1 MALYRATVRIQDGNH
16 YYLQKRWL
24 DADNHSHAQEI
35 AEKWME
41 VLNSDPQEYRGY
53 ELRAVE
59 DKDTVIKQI
68 RDVDTGKTEA
78 TVEKL
83 LDNVKQITT

>member
-1 MALYRATVRIQDGNH
+1 MALYRATIVVQDGNH
-16 YYLQKRWL
+16 CYLQKRWIE
-24 DADNHSHAQEI
+24 ADNHSDAQEI

-41 VLNSDPQEYRGY
+41 VLNGESGEYRGY

-59 DKDTVIKQI
+59 DKESVIEQI
-68 RDVDTGKTEA
+68 RDVEHGKTLE

-83 LDNVKQITT
+83 LETVRQQVG